1 MNSLPSDAAIQ
12 AADHASI
19 YSIGW
24 PLFAAA
30 ILLILCAG
38 CSAAEITI
46 FSLTPAHLDQAHIAR
61 RRQLKNLRAVFS
73 NPGPLLLALTVVR
86 ILSQIGVAL
95 LCLTIVSRAMPSN
108 SPWQIVLLSALIAFL
123 VLTLF
128 GEFLPKA
135 AVMDTSLQ
143 FAARLSTPLLFIG
156 RWLGPLPKFFF
167 SIAEKAFP
175 PDARQT
181 EFVADFLARAQLKG
195 LIDRGE
201 VEGLLDEREREL
213 ISDIFEFRLSTVD
226 QIAVPRPQL
235 EVLPDNLSHEEM
247 LAACRQTRHSRIPI
261 YHDTVD
267 QIIAVVHVKELLANP
282 ETPYTNFFREPLFV
296 PEKCDLT
303 DLLAEFQ
310 KRRMHLALVVDEYGG
325 ISGAVS
331 LADLL
336 KEITS
341 SFVTAEKSSA
351 IRIVGANRWV
361 VRGDCEIFEFN
372 DLLDAELPDRTS
384 RTVGGFLTEKLG
396 RFPDPQEV
404 IEHDNLRF
412 TVLRIQSHRVALVK
426 VSRQTDADDL
436 GHSRTSDKEHVEEP
450 S

>member
-1 MNSLPSDAAIQ
+1 MNSLASEAAPPV
-12 AADHASI
+12 ADLTSI

-24 PLFAAA
+24 PLLAALG
-30 ILLILCAG
+30 LLIICAG

-46 FSLTPAHLDQAHIAR
+46 FSLTPSHLDQAHISR
-61 RRQLKNLRAVFS
+61 RRRLKNLKAIFA
-73 NPGPLLLALTVVR
+73 NPGPLFLALTVVR

-95 LCLTIVSRAMPSN
+95 LSLTIASRVMPTN
-108 SPWQIVLLSALIAFL
+108 SPWQTILIAALIAFL
-123 VLTLF
+123 ALTLF

-143 FAARLSTPLLFIG
+143 FAARLSTPLLIFA
-156 RWLGPLPKFFF
+156 RWLGPLPKLFF

-201 VEGLLDEREREL
+201 VEGLLDDREREL

-226 QIAVPRPQL
+226 QIMIPRPL
-235 EVLPDNLSHEEM
+235 IEVLPDSLSHEEM
-247 LAACRQTRHSRIPI
+247 LATCRQTRHSRIPI
-261 YHDTVD
+261 FRDTVD
-267 QIIAVVHVKELLANP
+267 QIIAVVHVKEILANP

-341 SFVTAEKSSA
+341 SFVTVEKSTA
-351 IRIVGANRWV
+351 IRSVGINRWV
-361 VRGDCEIFEFN
+361 VRGDCEIFDFN
-372 DLLDAELPDRTS
+372 DLLEAELPDRTS
-384 RTVGGFLTEKLG
+384 RTIGGFLTETLG
-396 RFPDPQEV
+396 RFPNPQEV
-404 IEHDNLRF
+404 IEYDNLRF

-426 VSRQTDADDL
+426 VSRQTDADETGQL
-436 GHSRTSDKEHVEEP
+436 QKSTSDQEQER